1 MDYDHFK
8 FQNTSYFSYYFKNA
22 KIGLAFRLIIC
33 WLGFPETGKINVSDK
48 GNYFFC
54 IVTNKRVQ
62 IRDGFTIWSY
72 FWKAECKE
80 FTKIWNIIFYSRFFF
95 PVKFVGWICSWYLPT
110 QIKKRLNIKF
120 SISRWWSIKI
130 IDYRDYIC
138 RLQITI

>member
-80 FTKIWNIIFYSRFFF
+80 FTNFLFMFFF
-95 PVKFVGWICSWYLPT
+95 SSKV
-110 QIKKRLNIKF
+110 
-120 SISRWWSIKI
+120 
-130 IDYRDYIC
+130 C
-138 RLQITI
+138 RLDLFLILAHTNKKKTEHQVLYLQVMKYKDHRL

>member
-22 KIGLAFRLIIC
+22 KIWLAFRLIIC

-72 FWKAECKE
+72 F
-80 FTKIWNIIFYSRFFF
+80 
-95 PVKFVGWICSWYLPT
+95 
-110 QIKKRLNIKF
+110 
-120 SISRWWSIKI
+120 
-130 IDYRDYIC
+130 
-138 RLQITI
+138 